1 MQETEEKIINVGNN
15 YITETEQVYIKGS
28 YPDAPQNRE
37 QLSYESNSAYKFS
50 TNRKYYIVVMTLCT
64 CIMILLGT
72 VYIKQQ
78 EKKNYE

>member
-50 TNRKYYIVVMTLCT
+50 TNRKYYMYYDFIRNCLYKTE
-64 CIMILLGT
+64 I
-72 VYIKQQ
+72 
-78 EKKNYE
+78 EKKL